1 MTADWSPLWL
11 GLRVAL
17 MVSVL
22 ALVVAPWP
30 AWWLA
35 RRNWP
40 AVTLLARFLASVPA
54 VIIAALAVPAFTWP
68 VAVAAG
74 LVRAVPYTLAA
85 CRTAFQSLNPGY
97 VKAARMTGASDLR
110 IFWTL
115 ALPLDGPA
123 ALRAAADVF
132 AETMLEVAVALWIG
146 GRLSAPP
153 AGAILLTALAGN
165 ALALRLRRET
175 GTPVERQGGR

>member
-11 GLRVAL
+11 SLRVAL
-17 MVSVL
+17 MGSVL

-68 VAVAAG
+68 HRHRYLAFQCATAERETASDRGAHPTGDVSLRSGAAAQC
-74 LVRAVPYTLAA
+74 RAQTTRRTGRRRRLLRHPGSQRRSDPGARLAGSP
-85 CRTAFQSLNPGY
+85 RTAPDPRRRVNP
-97 VKAARMTGASDLR
+97 VT
-110 IFWTL
+110 
-115 ALPLDGPA
+115 
-123 ALRAAADVF
+123 
-132 AETMLEVAVALWIG
+132 
-146 GRLSAPP
+146 
-153 AGAILLTALAGN
+153 
-165 ALALRLRRET
+165 
-175 GTPVERQGGR
+175 

>member
-68 VAVAAG
+68 VAVAD
-74 LVRAVPYTLAA
+74 VYKRQIWK
-85 CRTAFQSLNPGY
+85 R
-97 VKAARMTGASDLR
+97 
-110 IFWTL
+110 
-115 ALPLDGPA
+115 PA
-123 ALRAAADVF
+123 
-132 AETMLEVAVALWIG
+132 TI
-146 GRLSAPP
+146 SS
-153 AGAILLTALAGN
+153 
-165 ALALRLRRET
+165 
-175 GTPVERQGGR
+175 